1 VPDTK
6 IRLQGSSKIIMT
18 ATTVKSSN
26 GNGKAKDVKAELPKL
41 EPKMADQIISLE
53 KRIRKVEELN
63 IVIDKW
69 RKLNEAKKNLTGFQ
83 LGNDGLS
90 AQITLRD
97 STGQEFKTSHSLVVN
112 TVLETLQSVVDERIR
127 ECEDQIKFE
136 D

>member
-1 VPDTK
+1 MILKALAKQKMP
-6 IRLQGSSKIIMT
+6 RSKR
-18 ATTVKSSN
+18 K
-26 GNGKAKDVKAELPKL
+26 KQ
-41 EPKMADQIISLE
+41 EPKADDKIISLE
-53 KRIRKVEELN
+53 KRILKVEELN
-63 IVIDKW
+63 IVLDKW

-112 TVLETLQSVVDERIR
+112 TVLDTLQNVVNGRIR
-127 ECEDQIKFE
+127 ECEEQISFN